1 MARVASLHHNEP
13 MQTGAPPLTSDPTS
27 AITWERPDDRFIP
40 VRADDLARAL
50 VDQAAYFHAEPAP
63 LAEALSAIGRVI
75 DQETAGFQNDL
86 DERYTDFNPDRD
98 TRPVDD
104 LSDIQTEENL
114 ARLMRRLR
122 HLLNKANYQQL
133 SEVDIEAVVRQASR
147 RKIRVRINP
156 DRVELI
162 EIWIRGRHETPA
174 CHRTWRHPI
183 KGEEDRVPVFRRMAV
198 VARLKDDPNVLV
210 KLFKDIP
217 QSEVE
222 ALLPHAEVTMTLLDR
237 AKLIGGSAGALG
249 AMGMKLAK
257 LAVLAGALGQVFWIV
272 LVGVLTIL
280 LRTFFGYRNVRKDR
294 DWRRTRT
301 LYFQNLANNGAA
313 VHAILATVKQEEFKE
328 ALLCFTF
335 CLQVREAP
343 WTRDTL
349 CEAIERF
356 LAERFH
362 AEVDFDIDDAL
373 ETLDRL
379 GLWSHRGELRTLLPE
394 EAFRKA
400 EAHAEGGA
408 SVSYHSTLSDGIV

>member
-1 MARVASLHHNEP
+1 
-13 MQTGAPPLTSDPTS
+13 MQPGEPPLTSDPTS
-27 AITWERPDDRFIP
+27 TITWERPDDRFIP

-50 VDQAAYFHAEPAP
+50 VDQAAYFHAEPGP
-63 LAEALSAIGRVI
+63 LSDALAAIGRVI
-75 DQETAGFQNDL
+75 DQETAGFQNDI

-98 TRPVDD
+98 TRPVDNPCD
-104 LSDIQTEENL
+104 VQTAENL
-114 ARLMRRLR
+114 AGLMRRLR
-122 HLLNKANYQQL
+122 HLLDKANYQQL

-156 DRVELI
+156 ERVELI
-162 EIWIRGRHETPA
+162 EIWIRGRHETLG

-183 KGEEDRVPVFRRMAV
+183 KGVEDRIPVFRRMAV
-198 VARLKDDPNVLV
+198 VARLKEDPHVLV

-237 AKLIGGSAGALG
+237 AKLVGGSAGALG

-257 LAVLAGALGQVFWIV
+257 LAVLAGALGQIFWVV
-272 LVGVLTIL
+272 LVGVITIL

-328 ALLCFTF
+328 ALLAYTF
-335 CLQVREAP
+335 CLKHRPTP
-343 WTRDTL
+343 WTSQTL
-349 CEAIERF
+349 REAIEAF
-356 LAERFH
+356 LAERFSVQ
-362 AEVDFDIDDAL
+362 VDFDINDAI
-373 ETLDRL
+373 ETLNRL
-379 GLWSHRGELRTLLPE
+379 GLWAHRGELRTLLPE
-394 EAFRKA
+394 EAVRHA
-400 EAHAEGGA
+400 DAHAENGL
-408 SVSYHSTLSDGIV
+408 SVAYHSTLSEGLGASS